1 MSDDPRRALILI
13 NRSAGTGH
21 AQDDTLDIISRFA
34 CSGYEPVVYPIIPGT
49 GLTSEKIIERY
60 RDNVDVILCSGG
72 DGTLNHVMSAVME
85 LDTDKKPV
93 LAYIPAG
100 STNDFAKGLNIPEGR
115 EGALM
120 RAIDGT
126 AFAYDV
132 GQMGERYFN
141 YVAAFG
147 AFSEISYDTDQ
158 ELKNVFGYAAYV
170 ISAIMKLPRN
180 IGYSCHMRIEGD
192 GISEEGEYIF
202 GAVCNSFSVGGMKLF
217 GNADVKLDDGRMEL
231 LLIRSP
237 KNIGELNGILSA
249 LATGGSDN
257 PNITFSQVSRVEFRS
272 NEEISWTVDGEFGGR
287 KKDTLIE
294 VHNKA
299 VKIRI

>member
-217 GNADVKLDDGRMEL
+217 GACKRRVQHRAHIALE
-231 LLIRSP
+231 I
-237 KNIGELNGILSA
+237 IIL
-249 LATGGSDN
+249 
-257 PNITFSQVSRVEFRS
+257 RVEYAFFRKRRGDRIRVGAPCI
-272 NEEISWTVDGEFGGR
+272 EGEGFSGHR
-287 KKDTLIE
+287 KDRRKGVEDF
-294 VHNKA
+294 HA
-299 VKIRI
+299 